1 MIGTTSPKPP
11 VPTTADLLDQL
22 VFKTG
27 NFGRVPPELAK
38 SLLDAGLYEDAP
50 NRSFKKRWSNPEV
63 EMPEG
68 FLYYFSIA
76 FHNDVPVGV
85 AYGQMKINYSVYVVN
100 TGEKFALANGVL
112 GVYVNPSY
120 RGYGLAHGMCRTVLE
135 RMAGDRIESSDTRMV
150 LSARRFCRYV
160 VDQPDMAKHFIS
172 SDEMMEVLD
181 KLGY

>member
-1 MIGTTSPKPP
+1 MIGTTSPTPP
-11 VPTTADLLDQL
+11 VPTTAGLLDQL
-22 VFKTG
+22 VFKSG
-27 NFGRVPPELAK
+27 SFSRVPPELAK
-38 SLLDAGLYEDAP
+38 SLLDAGLYEDVP

-68 FLYYFSIA
+68 FVYYFSIA

-85 AYGQMKINYSVYVVN
+85 AYGQVRAEYTVYVVN
-100 TGEKFALANGVL
+100 TGEKFALADGVL

-135 RMAGDRIESSDTRMV
+135 RMAKDQEESPDTRMV
-150 LSARRFCRYV
+150 LNARRFCRYM
-160 VDQPDMAKHFIS
+160 VDQPDPSKHFIS

-181 KLGY
+181 KLG